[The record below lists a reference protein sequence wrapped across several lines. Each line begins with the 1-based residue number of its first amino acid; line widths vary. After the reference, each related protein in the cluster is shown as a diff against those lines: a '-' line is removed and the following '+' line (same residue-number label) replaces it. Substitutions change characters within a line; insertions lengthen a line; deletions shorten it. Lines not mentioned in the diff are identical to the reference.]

1 MRHKREEL
9 IVIDKLIDLAVGA
22 SDLPVGAPP
31 LSFAFRVGVVGTL
44 IQEVQV
50 FAVELIEERNEDS
63 HRVLIIDLA

>member
-9 IVIDKLIDLAVGA
+9 IIIDKLIDLTVGA
-22 SDLPVGAPP
+22 SDLPVGVPP
-31 LSFAFRVGVVGTL
+31 LSFALRISVLGTL